1 MGQKEEESVGQRVA
15 TKSSTNIDS
24 DRLTDK
30 ERVGKREGHRK
41 RKGEIEDRLWEL
53 CGIRKGKT
61 VCVSEI
67 AGEIGTH
74 SEERNKSG
82 EGVKEMHIN

>member
-30 ERVGKREGHRK
+30 ER
-41 RKGEIEDRLWEL
+41 W
-53 CGIRKGKT
+53 
-61 VCVSEI
+61 
-67 AGEIGTH
+67 AGERDI
-74 SEERNKSG
+74 ERERG
-82 EGVKEMHIN
+82 R